1 MTFITFFS
9 GEKRRDRHGW
19 LKCTYCQ
26 HKLASPDFLV
36 KHIIKDHGQL
46 EHHQCPHCFYRD
58 PSKWAVLIH
67 IQNTHDTNQNSTGFE
82 PQTLECSYL
91 DLKPKTTF
99 QPRLPP
105 YSASLSKGLKCQEN
119 ECDFQVNHLFYP
131 LKFIFSKKATKID
144 EIFTVDLTLCSECQI
159 YSEYFVNFCGLLRK
173 HELCM

>member
-1 MTFITFFS
+1 MEFALSPVYIGVLYDFQNFFS

-67 IQNTHDTNQNSTGFE
+67 IQNTHDTNQNSIGLE

-119 ECDFQVNHLFYP
+119 ECDFQVNHF
-131 LKFIFSKKATKID
+131 FVFVFTFS
-144 EIFTVDLTLCSECQI
+144 F
-159 YSEYFVNFCGLLRK
+159 
-173 HELCM
+173 

>member
-1 MTFITFFS
+1 MEFALSLVYIGVIYDFHNFFS

-26 HKLASPDFLV
+26 HKLATPDFLV
-36 KHIIKDHGQL
+36 RHIIKEHGQL

-67 IQNTHDTNQNSTGFE
+67 IQNTHDTNQNSIGLE

-119 ECDFQVNHLFYP
+119 ECDFQVNYLF
-131 LKFIFSKKATKID
+131 LS
-144 EIFTVDLTLCSECQI
+144 FTFAPSFI
-159 YSEYFVNFCGLLRK
+159 YSCYIS
-173 HELCM
+173 HI